1 MNSLQ
6 NNLVPLVPLVQGTN
20 GTNGTNEHRYSLEN
34 IIVVIILHYE
44 VNTYLCSKYTTV

>member
-20 GTNGTNEHRYSLEN
+20 GTKSTNEQRYSLEN
-34 IIVVIILHYE
+34 VVTLLQYQINI
-44 VNTYLCSKYTTV
+44 YLCSKYTTI